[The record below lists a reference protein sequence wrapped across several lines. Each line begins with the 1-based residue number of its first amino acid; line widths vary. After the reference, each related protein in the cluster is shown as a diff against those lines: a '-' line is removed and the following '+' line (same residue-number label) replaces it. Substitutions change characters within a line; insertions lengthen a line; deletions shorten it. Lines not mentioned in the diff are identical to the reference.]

1 MDGQA
6 VAMHHELMFAVAW
19 YRLRASLHDR
29 WATYLTIV
37 LLVGVIGGLAM
48 GAVAGARRSQSA
60 FPDYLASSHASDL
73 QLQIFNPASPSGGL
87 GGADLTQRFAHLPHV
102 LHVSS
107 APGLAVAPL
116 GSDGRPVAAEVAMQ
130 NIGFVGSRGGEYFTQ
145 DRLPVAA
152 GRRAD
157 PNRTDQFMASA
168 EVARLARWHVGQR
181 VSFGAYTVQQIL
193 ETGGNFLSVRPAI
206 RFTATLVGLVV
217 FPSQLVRDDVD
228 RFSYSVLV
236 TPSMTERLRAGTGF
250 PTYALRLEHG
260 GRDVPAVEGE
270 IIHGL
275 SNGSFYNFHLTSV
288 AEGQVERAS
297 RPENI
302 ALGVLGLIAG
312 LAALLI
318 AGQAIAR
325 VLRTDRESM
334 AVLRSL
340 GARPMVVTSDA
351 ALGPL
356 GAVVLGALLA
366 VAVAVAFSPLAPL
379 GPAGQ
384 VDPRPGVTFDWTV
397 LAAGFL
403 VLAVGLAALTVVFA
417 ARQAARG
424 PGSQT
429 VQRGRRSRSAQL
441 ATAMGFSEPAVTGL
455 RFALRGDGD
464 RSSVPARSMML
475 GAVVAVAIVVATV
488 TFGSSLTN
496 LDTHP
501 ALYGWNWDYA
511 IAPVGNDGNLP
522 PVMGGLLDRDGDVA
536 AWTDYQFANFQLDG
550 QTVPAL
556 ISHAHAALNPPI
568 LSGHPLEADHEVVL
582 GAATLARL
590 HKHVG
595 DSVTIT
601 YGSPRNAPI
610 YISPTRLK
618 IVGAA
623 TLPTIG
629 NGGNL
634 HTSMGTG
641 AVVSEGI
648 EPARLQKA
656 LAQHDPNDNGP
667 AIDVVRLK
675 PTVSPATGL
684 ASLRRAAETATRVMD
699 ADPNSGGG
707 GFHVLA
713 VQRPAE
719 IINYQSSG
727 ATPVI
732 VAVILAASAVGAL
745 ALTLVA
751 GVRNRRRELA
761 LLKTLG
767 YTRRQLAS
775 AVAWQAS
782 VTAFVGIVIG
792 VPIGIAAG
800 RVLWDLFARSIDAVP
815 RPTVP
820 AVTVLLIAAGALLL
834 ASIVAV
840 IPARIAARTPAASQL
855 RSE

>member
-1 MDGQA
+1 MDGRRDD
-6 VAMHHELMFAVAW
+6 VHHEVMLAVAW
-19 YRLRASLHDR
+19 YRLRASFHDR

-73 QLQIFNPASPSGGL
+73 QLQIVNPASPFGGL
-87 GGADLTQRFAHLPHV
+87 GGPDLTQRLARLPHV
-102 LHVSS
+102 LHVAS
-107 APGLAVAPL
+107 APGFSVAPL
-116 GSDGRPVAAEVAMQ
+116 GSDGRPIAAEVAMQ
-130 NIGFVGSRGGEYFTQ
+130 NVGFVGSRAGEYFTQ

-152 GRRAD
+152 GHRAD

-181 VSFGAYTVQQIL
+181 VSFGAYTVRQIE
-193 ETGGNFLSVRPAI
+193 ETNGNFLTVRPAVH
-206 RFTATLVGLVV
+206 FSATLVGLVV

-228 RFSYSVLV
+228 RFSYNVLM
-236 TPSMTERLRAGTGF
+236 TPALTERLRASSGF

-297 RPENI
+297 RPEAI
-302 ALGVLGLIAG
+302 ALGVFGLIAG

-318 AGQAIAR
+318 AGQVIAR
-325 VLRTDRESM
+325 VLRADRESM

-340 GARPMVVTSDA
+340 GARRVVVTSDA

-366 VAVAVAFSPLAPL
+366 VGLAVVFSPFAPL

-403 VLAVGLAALTVVFA
+403 VLAVGLGALTVALA
-417 ARQAARG
+417 ARQVARG
-424 PGSQT
+424 PASQT
-429 VQRGRRSRSAQL
+429 VQSWRRPRIALL
-441 ATAMGFSEPAVTGL
+441 ASAMGFSEPAVTGL
-455 RFALRGDGD
+455 RFALRGGGD

-488 TFGSSLTN
+488 TFGSSLDN

-511 IAPVGNDGNLP
+511 VAPVGNNGNLP
-522 PVMGGLLDRDGDVA
+522 PVTSGLLHRDADVA

-550 QTVPAL
+550 QTVPTLVGRTDAL
-556 ISHAHAALNPPI
+556 LSPPI
-568 LSGHPLEADHEVVL
+568 LSGHPLKADDEVVL

-595 DSVTIT
+595 DSVTLT

-629 NGGNL
+629 NAGNN

-648 EPARLQKA
+648 EPARLEKA

-675 PTVSPATGL
+675 PAVSPAAGL
-684 ASLRRAAETATRVMD
+684 ASLRRVAEAATRVMD
-699 ADPNSGGG
+699 ADPDSGGG
-707 GFHVLA
+707 TFHVLA

-732 VAVILAASAVGAL
+732 VAVILGASAVGAL

-775 AVAWQAS
+775 AVGWQAA
-782 VTAFVGIVIG
+782 VTAFVGVVIG

-815 RPTVP
+815 QPTVP
-820 AVTVLLIAAGALLL
+820 AVPILLIAAGALLL

>member
-1 MDGQA
+1 MDGHA
-6 VAMHHELMFAVAW
+6 VDMHDEFMFAVAW
-19 YRLRASLHDR
+19 YRLRASFHDR

-87 GGADLTQRFAHLPHV
+87 GGPDLTQRFAHLPHV

-130 NIGFVGSRGGEYFTQ
+130 NVGFVGSRGGEYFTQ

-417 ARQAARG
+417 ARQVAAAPAARRFREG
-424 PGSQT
+424 GDRGARSWPPPWGSPS
-429 VQRGRRSRSAQL
+429 RRSPDCASPCAGM
-441 ATAMGFSEPAVTGL
+441 ATAA
-455 RFALRGDGD
+455 RFPR
-464 RSSVPARSMML
+464 
-475 GAVVAVAIVVATV
+475 
-488 TFGSSLTN
+488 
-496 LDTHP
+496 
-501 ALYGWNWDYA
+501 
-511 IAPVGNDGNLP
+511 AP
-522 PVMGGLLDRDGDVA
+522 
-536 AWTDYQFANFQLDG
+536 
-550 QTVPAL
+550 
-556 ISHAHAALNPPI
+556 
-568 LSGHPLEADHEVVL
+568 
-582 GAATLARL
+582 
-590 HKHVG
+590 
-595 DSVTIT
+595 
-601 YGSPRNAPI
+601 
-610 YISPTRLK
+610 
-618 IVGAA
+618 
-623 TLPTIG
+623 
-629 NGGNL
+629 
-634 HTSMGTG
+634 
-641 AVVSEGI
+641 
-648 EPARLQKA
+648 
-656 LAQHDPNDNGP
+656 
-667 AIDVVRLK
+667 
-675 PTVSPATGL
+675 
-684 ASLRRAAETATRVMD
+684 
-699 ADPNSGGG
+699 
-707 GFHVLA
+707 
-713 VQRPAE
+713 
-719 IINYQSSG
+719 
-727 ATPVI
+727 
-732 VAVILAASAVGAL
+732 
-745 ALTLVA
+745 
-751 GVRNRRRELA
+751 
-761 LLKTLG
+761 
-767 YTRRQLAS
+767 
-775 AVAWQAS
+775 
-782 VTAFVGIVIG
+782 
-792 VPIGIAAG
+792 
-800 RVLWDLFARSIDAVP
+800 
-815 RPTVP
+815 
-820 AVTVLLIAAGALLL
+820 
-834 ASIVAV
+834 
-840 IPARIAARTPAASQL
+840 
-855 RSE
+855 

>member
-1 MDGQA
+1 MDRRA
-6 VAMHHELMFAVAW
+6 VDVQDEFMFAVAW
-19 YRLRASLHDR
+19 YRLRSSFHDR

-48 GAVAGARRSQSA
+48 GALAGARRSQSA
-60 FPDYLASSHASDL
+60 YPDYLASSHASDL

-87 GGADLTQRFAHLPHV
+87 GGPDLTQRFAHLPHV

-130 NIGFVGSRGGEYFTQ
+130 NVGFVGSRGGEYFTQ

-181 VSFGAYTVQQIL
+181 VSFGAYTVQQIM

-206 RFTATLVGLVV
+206 RFSATLVGIVV

-250 PTYALRLEHG
+250 PTYALRLERG

-340 GARPMVVTSDA
+340 GAGPMVVTSDA

-403 VLAVGLAALTVVFA
+403 ALAVGLAALTVVFA
-417 ARQAARG
+417 ARQVARG

-429 VQRGRRSRSAQL
+429 VQRGRRSRERAAGHRHGVLRAGAHRTALRPARGWRPQL
-441 ATAMGFSEPAVTGL
+441 GSRPLHDARCRRCRCDRRGDRHLRKQSHQSRHPPGPVRMELGL
-455 RFALRGDGD
+455 RHRPG
-464 RSSVPARSMML
+464 RER
-475 GAVVAVAIVVATV
+475 
-488 TFGSSLTN
+488 
-496 LDTHP
+496 
-501 ALYGWNWDYA
+501 
-511 IAPVGNDGNLP
+511 
-522 PVMGGLLDRDGDVA
+522 R
-536 AWTDYQFANFQLDG
+536 
-550 QTVPAL
+550 
-556 ISHAHAALNPPI
+556 
-568 LSGHPLEADHEVVL
+568 E
-582 GAATLARL
+582 
-590 HKHVG
+590 
-595 DSVTIT
+595 
-601 YGSPRNAPI
+601 
-610 YISPTRLK
+610 
-618 IVGAA
+618 
-623 TLPTIG
+623 
-629 NGGNL
+629 
-634 HTSMGTG
+634 
-641 AVVSEGI
+641 
-648 EPARLQKA
+648 
-656 LAQHDPNDNGP
+656 
-667 AIDVVRLK
+667 
-675 PTVSPATGL
+675 PATGDG
-684 ASLRRAAETATRVMD
+684 R
-699 ADPNSGGG
+699 
-707 GFHVLA
+707 
-713 VQRPAE
+713 
-719 IINYQSSG
+719 
-727 ATPVI
+727 
-732 VAVILAASAVGAL
+732 SA
-745 ALTLVA
+745 
-751 GVRNRRRELA
+751 
-761 LLKTLG
+761 
-767 YTRRQLAS
+767 
-775 AVAWQAS
+775 
-782 VTAFVGIVIG
+782 
-792 VPIGIAAG
+792 
-800 RVLWDLFARSIDAVP
+800 
-815 RPTVP
+815 
-820 AVTVLLIAAGALLL
+820 
-834 ASIVAV
+834 
-840 IPARIAARTPAASQL
+840 
-855 RSE
+855 